1 MTTQKLTNWDNFQPK
16 EYKEYFNGQLIITK
30 RYNRKGLM
38 TYKKNANEKELK
50 IKYLNA
56 SVKLL
61 FAGDILYT
69 YTLTKENVL
78 AETKYYRG
86 DLQYRVPSILN
97 NLETLITEI
106 QKDHA

>member
-1 MTTQKLTNWDNFQPK
+1 MTTQTLTNWDNFQPR
-16 EYKEYFNGQLIITK
+16 EYKEYFNGQLILTK
-30 RYNRKGLM
+30 RYNRNGLL
-38 TYKKNANEKELK
+38 TYKKNPNGKELR
-50 IKYLNA
+50 IEYLKA
-56 SVKLL
+56 SVKML
-61 FAGDILYT
+61 FGDIHYT

-86 DLQYRVPSILN
+86 DLQHRVPSISN

>member
-1 MTTQKLTNWDNFQPK
+1 MTRQTLTNWDNFEPK

-30 RYNRKGLM
+30 RYNRNGLI
-38 TYKKNANEKELK
+38 TYKKNAHEMELQ
-50 IKYLNA
+50 IKYLKA
-56 SVKLL
+56 SVNML

-86 DLQYRVPSILN
+86 DLEYRVPSILN
-97 NLETLITEI
+97 NLKTLITEI